1 MWDRREAERSKRI
14 FHCQNSLIK
23 ETKSQMNVSCT
34 LKCFCS
40 QSIYLFSSAPRLL
53 PCFSSVCQPVLLPPL
68 QGLFHLSYL
77 NSLWTPNANS
87 VSHLIRHI
95 NSISPL
101 IAVIPLCSKFL
112 LVSLQGGGVFF
123 LVFFHSTLL
132 HGLEKIIYLKGD
144 SPRNDSI
151 YTGMIMHSCWL
162 TFWCDPST
170 LQPFW
175 TRR

>member
-1 MWDRREAERSKRI
+1 MWDRWEAERSKRI

-53 PCFSSVCQPVLLPPL
+53 PCFSSVCQPFLLPPL

-77 NSLWTPNANS
+77 NSLWTPTANS

-101 IAVIPLCSKFL
+101 IAVIPLCSEFL
-112 LVSLQGGGVFF
+112 LASLQGGGVFF
-123 LVFFHSTLL
+123 VFFSFYTLAWARKKDL
-132 HGLEKIIYLKGD
+132 FERRLATQWQRIYREDNAQLLTHVLMRSFDPPAILD
-144 SPRNDSI
+144 S
-151 YTGMIMHSCWL
+151 
-162 TFWCDPST
+162 
-170 LQPFW
+170 
-175 TRR
+175 